1 MAVNVSARQ
10 LTHGL
15 PRRVQRRARR
25 QSGLPPGALTLEMT
39 ESVLMERTD
48 EMVALLKRFKLL
60 GVRLAVDDFGTG
72 YSSLSYLSQF
82 PVDVLKIDRS
92 FVEQVG
98 RDPEKSELA
107 RTIVHLGAAL
117 RLTTVA
123 EGIESS
129 EQADLM
135 RDMGCDLGQGYYFAP
150 AAVRRPTSTPTST
163 RPAAG

>member
-1 MAVNVSARQ
+1 
-10 LTHGL
+10 
-15 PRRVQRRARR
+15 
-25 QSGLPPGALTLEMT
+25 MT

-48 EMVALLKRFKLL
+48 AMVALLKRFKLL

-72 YSSLSYLSQF
+72 YSSLSYLSRF
-82 PVDVLKIDRS
+82 PVDILKIDRS

-98 RDPEKSELA
+98 RESEKAELA

-117 RLTTVA
+117 RLRTVA

-129 EQADLM
+129 DQADLL

-150 AAVRRPTSTPTST
+150 PLTEADLDAYLAEAGGRAIEDPVPLEEVA
-163 RPAAG
+163 PAS